1 MLGPGESILKDSMQ
15 DFVTAGDSG
24 GDVVLV
30 MVVTAGDSGGD
41 VVLVMVVVVEVIV
54 VVMVDGNTFCI
65 CRLDF
70 TKLFQ

>member
-1 MLGPGESILKDSMQ
+1 MQ
-15 DFVTAGDSG
+15 GF
-24 GDVVLV
+24 
-30 MVVTAGDSGGD
+30 VTAGDSGGD

>member
-1 MLGPGESILKDSMQ
+1 MLGPGESILKDSTQ
-15 DFVTAGDSG
+15 GFA
-24 GDVVLV
+24 
-30 MVVTAGDSGGD
+30 TAGDSGGD

-54 VVMVDGNTFCI
+54 VGLLVMAVVVMVDGNTFCI

>member
-1 MLGPGESILKDSMQ
+1 MLGPGESILKDSTQ

-24 GDVVLV
+24 E
-30 MVVTAGDSGGD
+30 D

-54 VVMVDGNTFCI
+54 VGLLVMAVVVVVDGDNYI
-65 CRLDF
+65 LHF